1 MRKHVS
7 VICVGLGE
15 DDVAKS
21 NGQNAE
27 IVLTLSEPR
36 SLHDRIDYSGKTT
49 EFLRNRREWDNVN
62 GSLSCLYYSFL
73 HDFNGIIIMVCPKTL
88 IAVMLSKSSY
98 WCISVVS
105 LGHQSMLLVAFGWN
119 LTSSQGMT
127 RP

>member
-1 MRKHVS
+1 MRKRVS

-49 EFLRNRREWDNVN
+49 EFFRNRREWDNVN
-62 GSLSCLYYSFL
+62 GTLSCLYCSFL
-73 HDFNGIIIMVCPKTL
+73 HDLNGIIIMVCPKTL
-88 IAVMLSKSSY
+88 IEVMYDQALKFAITSY
-98 WCISVVS
+98 LYFSISI
-105 LGHQSMLLVAFGWN
+105 
-119 LTSSQGMT
+119 
-127 RP
+127 